1 METFFTD
8 EEYRILLSALSREEK
23 ICKIIDEN
31 AKARNSENDTIRLL
45 PIVRSLKR
53 KLQEINYNKK

>member
-31 AKARNSENDTIRLL
+31 AKAGNSENDTIRLL
-45 PIVRSLKR
+45 PIVRALKR
-53 KLQEINYNKK
+53 KLHDINYKIV

>member
-31 AKARNSENDTIRLL
+31 TKAGEPDNEAIRLL
-45 PIVRSLKR
+45 PILRSLKR
-53 KLQEINYNKK
+53 KLHGMNYKK